1 MKHGW
6 TIVSLVLSIILA
18 SSFACSDDD
27 DDNDDNSADDVTDDD
42 LDTDDD
48 NDTVDDDQ
56 TEEELPFCEPYQE
69 PVFWFNPYV
78 FDNQYYEYMQECAG
92 SHFLTGTVTV
102 YGSWFSV
109 QKGEYKLIG
118 RWLTEQVPLPLVSGQ
133 TVHLKQ
139 SQSAG
144 DDGCCD
150 SSSLFIWDELDNL
163 LLVYTVN
170 ETWRDFSYNGEEI
183 SAQTTWPQVCR
194 YARGEG
200 REEDPPVGT
209 LERGLALSGHYQ
221 ESTFYVAVPGG
232 STLSDDGRFYVHWP
246 VGYWHEG
253 QGYEDW
259 GIHTILELVVVN
271 E

>member
-92 SHFLTGTVTV
+92 SHFLTGT
-102 YGSWFSV
+102 
-109 QKGEYKLIG
+109 
-118 RWLTEQVPLPLVSGQ
+118 
-133 TVHLKQ
+133 
-139 SQSAG
+139 
-144 DDGCCD
+144 DG
-150 SSSLFIWDELDNL
+150 LR
-163 LLVYTVN
+163 LLVFRPKGRIQTDRSVADR
-170 ETWRDFSYNGEEI
+170 TSPPAVGER
-183 SAQTTWPQVCR
+183 A
-194 YARGEG
+194 
-200 REEDPPVGT
+200 
-209 LERGLALSGHYQ
+209 
-221 ESTFYVAVPGG
+221 
-232 STLSDDGRFYVHWP
+232 DGAP
-246 VGYWHEG
+246 
-253 QGYEDW
+253 
-259 GIHTILELVVVN
+259 
-271 E
+271 